1 MFINNNYIKLI
12 RPSHWVKNLILLL
25 PLALSMKIEENSVIN
40 TLMGFISFSLIA
52 SAGYILNDIRDIE
65 NDRLHN
71 IKRNRPLAN
80 GSVSVSNSFLLAI
93 ILITTS
99 FFISYKLGKNPLIII
114 IIYFT
119 LNYFYSIKGKQIRYI
134 DILILSSFYIIRI
147 FYGASIN
154 NIPLTGWFL
163 ATLTLSVLSLSIN
176 KRYMEC
182 KNSEKEEIPGR
193 GYNKNHQQ
201 FLQIMMINFSI
212 SSIVLLNIHAYFVLN
227 ITSPFFYV
235 LLNLSAAGITLFYFD
250 ETNDSKE
257 DPVKKILNNQRLLFT
272 LLMFLAI
279 YMFEIIRKNK

>member
-1 MFINNNYIKLI
+1 
-12 RPSHWVKNLILLL
+12 
-25 PLALSMKIEENSVIN
+25 MKIEENSLIN

-65 NDRLHN
+65 NDRLHK

-163 ATLTLSVLSLSIN
+163 ATLTLSVLALSIN

-182 KNSEKEEIPGR
+182 KNSEKEVIPGR

-257 DPVKKILNNQRLLFT
+257 DPVKKILNNKKLLLT